1 MGWIN
6 LIQRPRSPVAVL
18 ITVLALAACG
28 NGSQDPA
35 APATEPRRVDPSV
48 EEFLDHTLPDE
59 ASGTVVA
66 ARDGEIAHCK
76 GFGLADREAKVAA
89 GCDTAYD
96 IMSMTKQFTAA
107 AILKLEMMGKLSVSD
122 PMSEFLGPVP
132 DDKRA
137 ITVHHLLTHT
147 SGLTDQLGGDY
158 EALSR
163 KEMLDGALESEL
175 RSAPGTEYSYSN
187 LGYSILAAIVEK
199 ASGTSYERFLA
210 SHLFEPAGMRQ
221 TGYVLP
227 AWKPD
232 QVAVEYDENGEPKGK
247 PFDHPWA
254 EDGPYWNLRGNGGLL
269 STARDMFRW
278 HAALEGDQVLSE
290 SAKDKMFESHVPE
303 EEGGDSYYGY
313 GWVVSPTD
321 EGRIV
326 WHDGGN
332 GWSFGVMA
340 RFPDQDTVVFWVSNH
355 AYNDGE
361 WNLEN
366 LAQRLTLGI
375 AERVHPSPP
384 KHSTGWYALAP
395 IELGRLPGTAPSS

>member
-1 MGWIN
+1 
-6 LIQRPRSPVAVL
+6 V
-18 ITVLALAACG
+18 T
-28 NGSQDPA
+28 
-35 APATEPRRVDPSV
+35 
-48 EEFLDHTLPDE
+48 
-59 ASGTVVA
+59 
-66 ARDGEIAHCK
+66 
-76 GFGLADREAKVAA
+76 
-89 GCDTAYD
+89 
-96 IMSMTKQFTAA
+96 
-107 AILKLEMMGKLSVSD
+107 D
-122 PMSEFLGPVP
+122 PMSKFVGPVP

-137 ITVHHLLTHT
+137 ITLHHLLTHT

-163 KEMLDGALESEL
+163 EEMLDGALESEL
-175 RSAPGTEYSYSN
+175 RSVPGSEYSYSN

-199 ASGTSYERFLA
+199 ASGTSYERFLT

-227 AWKPD
+227 EWKPD
-232 QVAVEYDENGEPKGK
+232 RVAVEYDKNGEPKGR

-278 HAALEGDQVLSE
+278 HAALEGDEVLSE
-290 SAKDKMFESHVPE
+290 SAKDKMFEPHVPE

-332 GWSFGVMA
+332 GWSLGVMA
-340 RFPDQDTVVFWVSNH
+340 RFPDQDAMVFWVSNH
-355 AYNDGE
+355 AYKDGE

-366 LAQRLTLGI
+366 VEQELTLGI
-375 AERVHPSPP
+375 AERVLDH
-384 KHSTGWYALAP
+384 G
-395 IELGRLPGTAPSS
+395 

>member
-1 MGWIN
+1 MSGPSVVRGIN
-6 LIQRPRSPVAVL
+6 SIKRPRSPVAVL
-18 ITVLALAACG
+18 ITVFTLAACG
-28 NGSQDPA
+28 NGGQDPA
-35 APATEPRRVDPSV
+35 APATEPRREDPSV
-48 EEFLDHTLPDE
+48 EEFLDDTLPDG

-66 ARDGEIAHCK
+66 ARDGEIAHCR

-122 PMSEFLGPVP
+122 PMSEFVGPVP

-163 KEMLDGALESEL
+163 EEMLDGALESEL

-340 RFPDQDTVVFWVSNH
+340 RFADQDTVVFWVSNH

-375 AERVHPSPP
+375 AERVLDD
-384 KHSTGWYALAP
+384 G
-395 IELGRLPGTAPSS
+395 

>member
-6 LIQRPRSPVAVL
+6 SIQRPRSLVAVL
-18 ITVLALAACG
+18 ITVFALAACG
-28 NGSQDPA
+28 NGDRDPA
-35 APATEPRRVDPSV
+35 EPSAEPGPRDPSV
-48 EEFLDHTLPDE
+48 EEFLDDTLPEE

-66 ARDGEIAHCK
+66 ARAGEIAHCK
-76 GFGLADREAKVAA
+76 GFGLAHRAAKVAA
-89 GCDTAYD
+89 GCNTAYD

-107 AILKLEMMGKLSVSD
+107 AILKLEMMGKLRVTD
-122 PMSEFLGPVP
+122 PMSKFVGPVP

-147 SGLTDQLGGDY
+147 SGLPDQLGGDY

-163 KEMLDGALESEL
+163 EKMLDGALESEL
-175 RSAPGTEYSYSN
+175 RSVPGTEYSYSN
-187 LGYSILAAIVEK
+187 LGYSILAAIVDK
-199 ASGTSYERFLA
+199 ASGTSYEKLLA
-210 SHLFEPAGMRQ
+210 SQLFEPAGMRQ

-227 AWKPD
+227 EWKSN
-232 QVAVEYDENGEPKGK
+232 QVAVEYDENGEPKGM

-254 EDGPYWNLRGNGGLL
+254 DDGPYWNLRGNGGLL

-278 HAALEGDQVLSE
+278 HAALEGDEVLSE
-290 SAKDKMFESHVPE
+290 SAKDKMFEPYVPE

-332 GWSFGVMA
+332 GWSLGVMA
-340 RFPDQDTVVFWVSNH
+340 RFPNQDVMVFWVSNH
-355 AYNDGE
+355 AYKDGE
-361 WNLEN
+361 WNFEN
-366 LAQRLTLGI
+366 LEQELTLGI
-375 AERVHPSPP
+375 AERVLDD
-384 KHSTGWYALAP
+384 G
-395 IELGRLPGTAPSS
+395 

>member
-1 MGWIN
+1 MGWIDS
-6 LIQRPRSPVAVL
+6 IQRPRSLVAVL
-18 ITVLALAACG
+18 ITVFALAACG
-28 NGSQDPA
+28 NGDRDPA
-35 APATEPRRVDPSV
+35 KPSAQPGPRDPSV
-48 EEFLDHTLPDE
+48 EKFLDDTLPDE
-59 ASGTVVA
+59 TSGTVVA
-66 ARDGEIAHCK
+66 ARAGEIAHCK
-76 GFGLADREAKVAA
+76 GFGLAHRAAKVAA

-107 AILKLEMMGKLSVSD
+107 AILKLEMMGELRVSD
-122 PMSEFLGPVP
+122 PMSKFVGPVP

-137 ITVHHLLTHT
+137 ITLHHLLTHT

-163 KEMLDGALESEL
+163 EEMLDGALESEL
-175 RSAPGTEYSYSN
+175 RSVPGSEYSYSN

-199 ASGTSYERFLA
+199 ASGTSYERFLT

-227 AWKPD
+227 EWKPD
-232 QVAVEYDENGEPKGK
+232 RVAVEYDKNGEPKGR

-278 HAALEGDQVLSE
+278 HAALEGDEVLSE
-290 SAKDKMFESHVPE
+290 SAKDKMFEPHVPE
-303 EEGGDSYYGY
+303 EEGGESYYGY
-313 GWVVSPTD
+313 GWVVSPAD

-332 GWSFGVMA
+332 GWSLGVMA
-340 RFPDQDTVVFWVSNH
+340 RFPDQDAMVFWVSNH
-355 AYNDGE
+355 AYQDGE
-361 WNLEN
+361 WNLEK
-366 LAQRLTLGI
+366 LEQELTLGI
-375 AERVHPSPP
+375 AERV
-384 KHSTGWYALAP
+384 LD
-395 IELGRLPGTAPSS
+395 ED

>member
-1 MGWIN
+1 MGWIDS
-6 LIQRPRSPVAVL
+6 IQRPRSLVAVL
-18 ITVLALAACG
+18 ITVFALAACG
-28 NGSQDPA
+28 NGDRDPA
-35 APATEPRRVDPSV
+35 KPSAQPGPRDPSV
-48 EEFLDHTLPDE
+48 EKFLDDTLPDE
-59 ASGTVVA
+59 TSGTVVA
-66 ARDGEIAHCK
+66 ARAGEIAHCK
-76 GFGLADREAKVAA
+76 GFGLAHRAAKVAA

-107 AILKLEMMGKLSVSD
+107 AILKLEMMGELRVTD
-122 PMSEFLGPVP
+122 PMSKFVGPVP

-137 ITVHHLLTHT
+137 ITLHHLLTHT

-163 KEMLDGALESEL
+163 EEMLDGALESEL
-175 RSAPGTEYSYSN
+175 RSVPGSEYSYSN

-199 ASGTSYERFLA
+199 ASGTSYERFLT

-227 AWKPD
+227 EWKPD
-232 QVAVEYDENGEPKGK
+232 RVAVEYDKNGEPKGR

-278 HAALEGDQVLSE
+278 HAALEGVEVLSK
-290 SAKDKMFESHVPE
+290 SAKDKMFEPHVPE

-332 GWSFGVMA
+332 GWSLGVMA
-340 RFPDQDTVVFWVSNH
+340 RFPDQDAMVFWVSNH
-355 AYNDGE
+355 AYKDGE

-366 LAQRLTLGI
+366 VEQELTLGI
-375 AERVHPSPP
+375 AERVLDH
-384 KHSTGWYALAP
+384 G
-395 IELGRLPGTAPSS
+395 

>member
-1 MGWIN
+1 MKCMGWIN
-6 LIQRPRSPVAVL
+6 SIQRPRSLVAVL
-18 ITVLALAACG
+18 ITGFALAACG
-28 NGSQDPA
+28 NGDRDLAKPSAQLG
-35 APATEPRRVDPSV
+35 PRDPSV
-48 EEFLDHTLPDE
+48 EEFLDDTLPDE

-66 ARDGEIAHCK
+66 ARDGEIAHCR

-122 PMSEFLGPVP
+122 PMSKFVGPVP
-132 DDKRA
+132 DDKHA

-163 KEMLDGALESEL
+163 EEMLEGALESEL

-199 ASGTSYERFLA
+199 ASGTSYEKFLA
-210 SHLFEPAGMRQ
+210 SNLFEPAGMSQ

-227 AWKPD
+227 EWKPNR
-232 QVAVEYDENGEPKGK
+232 VAVEYDENGEPKGK

-254 EDGPYWNLRGNGGLL
+254 EDGPYWNLRGNGGML

-278 HAALEGDQVLSE
+278 HAALRREEILSK
-290 SAKDKMFESHVPE
+290 SAKDKMFEPHVPE
-303 EEGGDSYYGY
+303 EEGGESYYGY

-326 WHDGGN
+326 WHNGGN
-332 GWSFGVMA
+332 GWSFGFMA
-340 RFPDQDTVVFWVSNH
+340 RFLDQDAMVFWVSNH
-355 AYNDGE
+355 AYKEGE
-361 WNLEN
+361 WNLEE
-366 LAQRLTLGI
+366 LEQDLTLGI
-375 AERVHPSPP
+375 AERVLDD
-384 KHSTGWYALAP
+384 G
-395 IELGRLPGTAPSS
+395 

>member
-1 MGWIN
+1 MF
-6 LIQRPRSPVAVL
+6 
-18 ITVLALAACG
+18 TLAACG
-28 NGSQDPA
+28 NGGQDPA
-35 APATEPRRVDPSV
+35 APATEPRREDPSV
-48 EEFLDHTLPDE
+48 EEFLDDTLPDG

-66 ARDGEIAHCK
+66 ARDGEIAHCR

-122 PMSEFLGPVP
+122 PMSEFVGPVP

-175 RSAPGTEYSYSN
+175 WSAPGTEYSYSN

-199 ASGTSYERFLA
+199 ASETSYERFMA
-210 SHLFEPAGMRQ
+210 SHLFELAGMRQ

-278 HAALEGDQVLSE
+278 
-290 SAKDKMFESHVPE
+290 
-303 EEGGDSYYGY
+303 
-313 GWVVSPTD
+313 
-321 EGRIV
+321 
-326 WHDGGN
+326 
-332 GWSFGVMA
+332 
-340 RFPDQDTVVFWVSNH
+340 
-355 AYNDGE
+355 
-361 WNLEN
+361 
-366 LAQRLTLGI
+366 
-375 AERVHPSPP
+375 
-384 KHSTGWYALAP
+384 
-395 IELGRLPGTAPSS
+395 

>member
-6 LIQRPRSPVAVL
+6 SIQRPRSPVAVL

-66 ARDGEIAHCK
+66 ARDGEIAHCR

-96 IMSMTKQFTAA
+96 IMSMTKQFNAA

-122 PMSEFLGPVP
+122 PMSKFVGPVP

-163 KEMLDGALESEL
+163 EEMLDAALESEL

-210 SHLFEPAGMRQ
+210 SHLFEPAGMRH

-227 AWKPD
+227 EWKPE

-278 HAALEGDQVLSE
+278 HAALEGDEVLSK
-290 SAKDKMFESHVPE
+290 SAKDKMFEPHVPE

-313 GWVVSPTD
+313 GWVVSPTE

-355 AYNDGE
+355 AYKCGE
-361 WNLEN
+361 WNLEK
-366 LAQRLTLGI
+366 QEQELTLGI
-375 AERVHPSPP
+375 AERV
-384 KHSTGWYALAP
+384 LDDD
-395 IELGRLPGTAPSS
+395 

>member
-1 MGWIN
+1 VSGPSVVRGIN
-6 LIQRPRSPVAVL
+6 SIKRPRSPVAVL
-18 ITVLALAACG
+18 ITVFTLAACG
-28 NGSQDPA
+28 NGGQDPA
-35 APATEPRRVDPSV
+35 APAAEPRREDPSV
-48 EEFLDHTLPDE
+48 EEFLDDTLPDG

-66 ARDGEIAHCK
+66 ARDGEIAHCR

-122 PMSEFLGPVP
+122 PMSEFVGPVP

-163 KEMLDGALESEL
+163 EEMLDGALESEL

-340 RFPDQDTVVFWVSNH
+340 RFADQDTVVFWVSNH

-375 AERVHPSPP
+375 AERVLDD
-384 KHSTGWYALAP
+384 G
-395 IELGRLPGTAPSS
+395 

>member
-1 MGWIN
+1 MGWPNSI
-6 LIQRPRSPVAVL
+6 RRRSSFLVVLVAVC
-18 ITVLALAACG
+18 ALAACA
-28 NGSQDPA
+28 NSEQLPTA
-35 APATEPRRVDPSV
+35 RSTEPGPRDPSV
-48 EEFLDHTLPDE
+48 EEFLDHTLPEE
-59 ASGTVVA
+59 ASGTVLA
-66 ARDGEIAHCK
+66 ARDGSIAHCR
-76 GFGLADREAKVAA
+76 GFGLANRAAKVAA

-107 AILKLEMMGKLSVSD
+107 AILKLEMMGKLSVTD
-122 PMSEFLGPVP
+122 PISKFVGPVP

-137 ITVHHLLTHT
+137 ITLHHLLTHT

-163 KEMLDGALESEL
+163 EEMLDGALESEL
-175 RSAPGTEYSYSN
+175 RSAPGTEYYYSN

-210 SHLFEPAGMRQ
+210 SHLFEPAGMSQ

-254 EDGPYWNLRGNGGLL
+254 EDGPYWNLRGNGGMLC
-269 STARDMFRW
+269 TARDMFRW

-290 SAKDKMFESHVPE
+290 NAKDKMFEPHVPE

-355 AYNDGE
+355 AYKDGE
-361 WNLEN
+361 WNLEK
-366 LAQRLTLGI
+366 LAQELTLGI
-375 AERVHPSPP
+375 AKRV
-384 KHSTGWYALAP
+384 LDDD
-395 IELGRLPGTAPSS
+395 

>member
-1 MGWIN
+1 MGWIDS
-6 LIQRPRSPVAVL
+6 IQRPRSLVAVL
-18 ITVLALAACG
+18 ITVFALAACG
-28 NGSQDPA
+28 NGDRDPA
-35 APATEPRRVDPSV
+35 KPSAQPGSRDPSV
-48 EEFLDHTLPDE
+48 EKFLDDTLPDE
-59 ASGTVVA
+59 TSGTVVA
-66 ARDGEIAHCK
+66 ARAGEIAHCK
-76 GFGLADREAKVAA
+76 GFGLAHRAAKVAA

-107 AILKLEMMGKLSVSD
+107 AILKLEMMGELRVSD
-122 PMSEFLGPVP
+122 PMSKFVGPVP

-137 ITVHHLLTHT
+137 ITLHHLLTHT

-163 KEMLDGALESEL
+163 EEMLDGALESEL
-175 RSAPGTEYSYSN
+175 RSVPGSEYSYSN

-199 ASGTSYERFLA
+199 ASGTSYERFLT

-227 AWKPD
+227 EWKPD
-232 QVAVEYDENGEPKGK
+232 RVAVEYDKNGEPKGR

-278 HAALEGDQVLSE
+278 HAALEGDEVLSE
-290 SAKDKMFESHVPE
+290 SAKDKMFEPHVPE

-332 GWSFGVMA
+332 GWSLGVMA
-340 RFPDQDTVVFWVSNH
+340 RFPDQDAMVFWVSNH
-355 AYNDGE
+355 AYKDGE
-361 WNLEN
+361 WNLEK
-366 LAQRLTLGI
+366 LEQELTLGI
-375 AERVHPSPP
+375 AQRVFD
-384 KHSTGWYALAP
+384 
-395 IELGRLPGTAPSS
+395 E

>member
-1 MGWIN
+1 MGWANSIARACT
-6 LIQRPRSPVAVL
+6 LIVLLVAVF
-18 ITVLALAACG
+18 ALTACG
-28 NGSQDPA
+28 NGGQDPA
-35 APATEPRRVDPSV
+35 APAPEPGRVDPSV
-48 EEFLDHTLPDE
+48 EEFLDDTLPDGT
-59 ASGTVVA
+59 SGTVVA
-66 ARDGEIAHCK
+66 ARDGEIAHCR

-89 GCDTAYD
+89 GCDTVYD
-96 IMSMTKQFTAA
+96 TMSMTKQFTAA
-107 AILKLEMMGKLSVSD
+107 AILKLEMMGKLRVSD
-122 PMSEFLGPVP
+122 PISKFVGPVP

-147 SGLTDQLGGDY
+147 AGLTEQLGGDY
-158 EALSR
+158 DVLSR
-163 KEMLDGALESEL
+163 KDMLDGALESEL

-199 ASGTSYERFLA
+199 VSGRSYEEFLA
-210 SHLFEPAGMRQ
+210 AQLFAPAGMRH

-227 AWKPD
+227 EWGPE

-254 EDGPYWNLRGNGGLL
+254 EDGPYWNLRGNGGML
-269 STARDMFRW
+269 STAHDMFRW
-278 HAALEGDQVLSE
+278 HVALRGEEILSK
-290 SAKDKMFESHVPE
+290 SAKDKMFKPHVPE

-326 WHDGGN
+326 WHNGGN

-340 RFPDQDTVVFWVSNH
+340 RFPDQDTMVFWVSNH
-355 AYNDGE
+355 AYKCGE

-366 LAQRLTLGI
+366 LQKKLTLGI
-375 AERVHPSPP
+375 AERV
-384 KHSTGWYALAP
+384 LDDD
-395 IELGRLPGTAPSS
+395 

>member
-1 MGWIN
+1 MGWIDS
-6 LIQRPRSPVAVL
+6 IQRPRSLVAVL

-28 NGSQDPA
+28 NGDRDPA
-35 APATEPRRVDPSV
+35 KPSAQPGPRDPSV
-48 EEFLDHTLPDE
+48 EEFLDDTLPDE
-59 ASGTVVA
+59 TSGTVVA
-66 ARDGEIAHCK
+66 ARAGEIAHCK
-76 GFGLADREAKVAA
+76 GFGLAHRAAKVAA

-107 AILKLEMMGKLSVSD
+107 AILKLEMMGELSVTD
-122 PMSEFLGPVP
+122 PMSKFVGPVP

-137 ITVHHLLTHT
+137 ITLHHLLTHT

-158 EALSR
+158 ETQSR
-163 KEMLDGALESEL
+163 EEMLDGALESEL
-175 RSAPGTEYSYSN
+175 RSVPGSEYSYSN

-227 AWKPD
+227 EWKPD
-232 QVAVEYDENGEPKGK
+232 RVAVEYDKNGEPKGR

-269 STARDMFRW
+269 STARDMFHW
-278 HAALEGDQVLSE
+278 HAALEGDEVLSQ
-290 SAKDKMFESHVPE
+290 SAKDKMFEPHVPE

-332 GWSFGVMA
+332 GWSLGVMA
-340 RFPDQDTVVFWVSNH
+340 RFPGQDAMVFWVSNH
-355 AYNDGE
+355 AYKDGE

-366 LAQRLTLGI
+366 LEQELTLGI
-375 AERVHPSPP
+375 AERVLDH
-384 KHSTGWYALAP
+384 G
-395 IELGRLPGTAPSS
+395 